1 MWVGGRVVRRRSEDS
16 TWRRDPPSL
25 SPQAGEGEPACKAAE
40 AAAGGGGRGG
50 VQGPGRSPEAA
61 ARARGCHRVCRVHE
75 PGGDHAEEPAPV
87 RLPRV
92 CVPSLHPALLPHLS
106 LSLHPPYPSVPV
118 PLALSLSLLFLYPP
132 LSISP
137 CLISPAPI
145 LFSLSTFPI
154 SRFSLCP
161 PHLTTVSLS
170 PRPLQTWA
178 PHLHHPH
185 RSPGLPAGGGC
196 SVRRGGRGGR
206 AGVWATGP

>member
-1 MWVGGRVVRRRSEDS
+1 MVRRRGEDS

-25 SPQAGEGEPACKAAE
+25 SPQAGEGEPACEAAE

-61 ARARGCHRVCRVHE
+61 ARAGGCHRVCRVHE

-87 RLPRV
+87 RLPRI

-145 LFSLSTFPI
+145 LFSISSNLIFPLDCHGLGLH
-154 SRFSLCP
+154 RCVPLGRYNTQHVFLCP
-161 PHLTTVSLS
+161 SCNLRGSQTPNSS
-170 PRPLQTWA
+170 PFSA
-178 PHLHHPH
+178 
-185 RSPGLPAGGGC
+185 
-196 SVRRGGRGGR
+196 
-206 AGVWATGP
+206 

>member
-1 MWVGGRVVRRRSEDS
+1 MWVGGRVVRRRGEDS

-25 SPQAGEGEPACKAAE
+25 SPQAGEGEPACEAAE

-61 ARARGCHRVCRVHE
+61 ARAGGCHRVCRVHE

-118 PLALSLSLLFLYPP
+118 PLALSLSLCYFSTHLSPFLLVSSPLPQFYFLSPHSLFLAFLSAP
-132 LSISP
+132 LI
-137 CLISPAPI
+137 
-145 LFSLSTFPI
+145 
-154 SRFSLCP
+154 
-161 PHLTTVSLS
+161 
-170 PRPLQTWA
+170 
-178 PHLHHPH
+178 
-185 RSPGLPAGGGC
+185 
-196 SVRRGGRGGR
+196 
-206 AGVWATGP
+206 